1 MIDARNT
8 HWGIYMHSTII
19 LDLFSII
26 PLLFTINL
34 ANRHLLRNPKN
45 KYYMLASLVTILL
58 LVIEI
63 LSTFLNVPGNSAM
76 IIPHSLINILGFSIS
91 PAIPYFMVYF
101 IGNPK
106 VEDTFKPLFTLPL
119 FLNAMLCIASFYTG
133 WMFSL
138 NLQNGYIRGPLFFF
152 TAAVT
157 FFYFIFAIISAIKAR
172 YTFGKSEKFFFLMIL
187 FLPLISMFIQFMR
200 PEILTLWGGV
210 SMALLLFYIF
220 SLEQNFE
227 FDNQTKVRNREGF
240 EREMK
245 KTASKDTTVFVFDLN
260 NLKKANDLHGHKA
273 GDALLYDVAS
283 TLQRVF
289 SNYGNTFRIGGDE
302 FCVLCNGIS
311 EQTSNLLIESLLDH
325 IRQINSSRMIPI
337 DLAYGFT
344 HYKPKTNNSIFAA
357 FSLADNAMYEQ
368 KAKYKLSQ
376 LIEQKE

>member
-1 MIDARNT
+1 
-8 HWGIYMHSTII
+8 MHSTII

-34 ANRHLLRNPKN
+34 ANRHLLQNPKN
-45 KYYMLASLVTILL
+45 KYYILASQATLILLVT
-58 LVIEI
+58 EI
-63 LSTFLNVPGNSAM
+63 LSSFLNVPGNSSM
-76 IIPHSLINILGFSIS
+76 IFPHSLINILGFSFS
-91 PAIPYFMVYF
+91 PAIPYFMVF
-101 IGNPK
+101 FVGNVK
-106 VEDTFKPLFTLPL
+106 VEGKLKIIFSIPLFI
-119 FLNAMLCIASFYTG
+119 NAMLSIVSFYTG
-133 WMFSL
+133 WMFSI
-138 NLQNGYIRGPLFFF
+138 NHQNGYSRGPLFVI
-152 TAAVT
+152 TVAST
-157 FFYFIFAIISAIKAR
+157 SFYFIFAIISAIRSKHS
-172 YTFGKSEKFFFLMIL
+172 YGKSENFFFLMIL
-187 FLPLISMFIQFMR
+187 ILPFISMSIQFIR

-210 SMALLLFYIF
+210 SMTLLLFYIY

-245 KTASKDTTVFVFDLN
+245 KTASKETTLFVFDLN
-260 NLKKANDLHGHKA
+260 NLKKTNDLHGHKA

-311 EQTSNLLIESLLDH
+311 EQTSNTLIESLLAH

-344 HYKPKTNNSIFAA
+344 HYKPRTNNSIFAA

-376 LIEQKE
+376 MIEQKE

>member
-1 MIDARNT
+1 
-8 HWGIYMHSTII
+8 
-19 LDLFSII
+19 
-26 PLLFTINL
+26 
-34 ANRHLLRNPKN
+34 
-45 KYYMLASLVTILL
+45 MLASLVTIIL
-58 LVIEI
+58 LVTEI
-63 LSTFLNVPGNSAM
+63 LSSFLNVPGNFAM
-76 IIPHSLINILGFSIS
+76 IVPHSLINILGFSIS
-91 PAIPYFMVYF
+91 PAIPYFVIYF

-106 VEDTFKPLFTLPL
+106 VEGNVKPLFSLPL
-119 FLNAMLCIASFYTG
+119 FLNALLCIASFYTG
-133 WMFSL
+133 WMFSID
-138 NLQNGYIRGPLFFF
+138 LQNNYSRGPFFLF

-157 FFYFIFAIISAIKAR
+157 FFYFIFAILSAIKAR

-187 FLPLISMFIQFMR
+187 FLPVISMTIQFMR

-245 KTASKDTTVFVFDLN
+245 KTANKETIVFVFDLN

-283 TLQRVF
+283 ILQRVF

-302 FCVLCNGIS
+302 FCVLCNEIS
-311 EQTSNLLIESLLDH
+311 EQTANILIGSLLDQIH
-325 IRQINSSRMIPI
+325 QINSSRMIPI

-344 HYKPKTNNSIFAA
+344 LYKPRTNNSIFAA

-368 KAKYKLSQ
+368 KAKYKRSQ
-376 LIEQKE
+376 AIEQKE